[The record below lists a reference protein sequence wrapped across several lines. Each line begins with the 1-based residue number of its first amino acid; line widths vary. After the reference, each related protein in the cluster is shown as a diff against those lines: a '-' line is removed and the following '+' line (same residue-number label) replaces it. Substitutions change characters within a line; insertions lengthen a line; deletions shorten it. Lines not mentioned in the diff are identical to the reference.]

1 MKYSS
6 LTAAFLGLVVAA
18 TFSPAMA
25 QESKPTGACPVS
37 SQRVDPGSSNAM
49 TTTAHYEYQYGYDR
63 HSHWRGHWV
72 LVR

>member
-6 LTAAFLGLVVAA
+6 LTAAFLALVAA
-18 TFSPAMA
+18 ATLSSAIA
-25 QESKPTGACPVS
+25 QESKPAGTCPGS
-37 SQRVDPGSSNAM
+37 CQRVDPGSSNAI

>member
-6 LTAAFLGLVVAA
+6 LTAAFLALVIAA
-18 TFSPAMA
+18 ILSSAMA
-25 QESKPTGACPVS
+25 QESRPTGACPAS
-37 SQRVDPGSSNAM
+37 SQRVDPGSSNVM
-49 TTTAHYEYQYGYDR
+49 TIAHYEYQYGYDR

>member
-6 LTAAFLGLVVAA
+6 LTAAFLGLVIAA
-18 TFSPAMA
+18 TLSSAMA
-25 QESKPTGACPVS
+25 QESKPTGTCPVS

-49 TTTAHYEYQYGYDR
+49 TATAHYEYQYGYYR
-63 HSHWRGHWV
+63 RGHWV

>member
-6 LTAAFLGLVVAA
+6 RTAAFLALVVAA
-18 TFSPAMA
+18 TLSSVMA
-25 QESKPTGACPVS
+25 QESKPAGAYLGS
-37 SQRVDPGSSNAM
+37 SQRVDPGSSNVM

>member
-6 LTAAFLGLVVAA
+6 LTAAFLALVVAA
-18 TFSPAMA
+18 TISSAMA
-25 QESKPTGACPVS
+25 QEPQPTGACPAS

-49 TTTAHYEYQYGYDR
+49 TATAHYEYQYGYDH

>member
-6 LTAAFLGLVVAA
+6 RTAAFLALVVAA
-18 TFSPAMA
+18 TLSPAMA
-25 QESKPTGACPVS
+25 QEWQPTGPGS